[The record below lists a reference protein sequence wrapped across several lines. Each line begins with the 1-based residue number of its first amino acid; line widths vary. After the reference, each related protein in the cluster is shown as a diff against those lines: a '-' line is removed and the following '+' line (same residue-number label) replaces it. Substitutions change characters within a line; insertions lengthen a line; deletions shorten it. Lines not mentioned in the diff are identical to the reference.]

1 MLDFCAEHGIVADI
15 EMIRMRRDQ
24 RGLRAHAQE
33 RREVPLRDRHGSIA
47 KLPEGERLQAVQAS
61 SQYRDGQFQNEVA
74 TPMRT
79 SGGFSVLTAMI
90 GVDLSCATVLRLS
103 HLCQP

>member
-1 MLDFCAEHGIVADI
+1 MAALLPLVLMISACVIV
-15 EMIRMRRDQ
+15 
-24 RGLRAHAQE
+24 
-33 RREVPLRDRHGSIA
+33 VPSIA